1 MPGITFFPLN
11 DVPYLSLFF
20 NFYGYYLPIFLYA
33 AWTPLA
39 LYDLGESKYSSNL
52 SKVIWSLVILLIP
65 LIGAFIY
72 HVFIAQTLSVA
83 VRASMIFGGIAAFL
97 IVFLYLALALW
108 EIDNS

>member
-11 DVPYLSLFF
+11 DVPFLSLFF

-39 LYDLGESKYSSNL
+39 LYDVGESKYSSNL

-65 LIGAFIY
+65 LIGAFVY
-72 HVFIAQTLSVA
+72 HVFIAQTLNVV
-83 VRASMIFGGIAAFL
+83 VRATMIFGGIATFL
-97 IVFLYLALALW
+97 IVLLYLALAL
-108 EIDNS
+108 

>member
-39 LYDLGESKYSSNL
+39 LYDVGESKYTSNF
-52 SKVIWSLVILLIP
+52 SKFIWTLVILLIP

-72 HVFIAQTLSVA
+72 HVFIAQTFNVV
-83 VRASMIFGGIAAFL
+83 VRATMIFGGIAAFL
-97 IVFLYLALALW
+97 IVFLYLALAL
-108 EIDNS
+108 